1 MNLDKSNSSLKYPLF
16 LGGLTA
22 AAGLGYLYY
31 HSVNSKTTSDFE
43 LSREQVKAILKE
55 FKKDFYPIFKYL
67 TNLSLTIQNDYK
79 KKFNYIPDNIRNNLS
94 TMLIDENPAFKEQVY
109 AMEDKVYSKFGIHN
123 RAGFEAYVL
132 KLAKIDSDVQAL
144 VNEIKNEFRK
154 ALMGVSVTENINL
167 PDIINPELILQV
179 YKDSLKLVLQRILSF
194 VMDYKERH
202 GEINAYDENFAM
214 QLKDLNLEQMKL
226 KVLEEKGLGNF
237 EDYHPE
243 KIFHFALTKYS
254 KEDQS
259 FKDRLVKMEVFHQTL
274 MQKLFAPNTDIKGL
288 QDELHGIDKLVE
300 VEEFVIKEIKD
311 EWEDIKETNEPN
323 ENNDL
328 VIVEEKQDNGEENDV
343 IITEK
348 TPDHTITTHIH
359 NNEVVEQ
366 IEEINVHDTPK
377 ADEDGFI
384 QGPEDKDSEDEVEEN
399 NKPEENTEQV
409 EEQKTEAPEEVEET
423 QQDAHGHNFGKTGEP
438 VIDVVENEDFTI
450 EETELKPVPISE
462 PEIQH
467 EEKVETPKLD
477 LE

>member
-1 MNLDKSNSSLKYPLF
+1 MNPDKSNSSLKYPLF

-31 HSVNSKTTSDFE
+31 RSVNSKASSDFE

-55 FKKDFYPIFKYL
+55 FRKDFYPIFKYL

-109 AMEDKVYSKFGIHN
+109 AMEEKVYNKFGIHN

-154 ALMGVSVTENINL
+154 ALMGVSVTENITL
-167 PDIINPELILQV
+167 PNIINPELILQI
-179 YKDSLKLVLQRILSF
+179 YKDSLKLVLQKILSF
-194 VMDYKERH
+194 IMDYKERH

-243 KIFHFALTKYS
+243 KVFHFALAKYS
-254 KEDQS
+254 KEDQG

-274 MQKLFAPNTDIKGL
+274 MQKLFAPNADIRAL
-288 QDELHGIDKLVE
+288 QDELHGIDKLIE
-300 VEEFVIKEIKD
+300 VEEFEIKEIKD
-311 EWEDIKETNEPN
+311 EWEDVKEKSEAN
-323 ENNDL
+323 ENNGL
-328 VIVEEKQDNGEENDV
+328 VIVNKADDVEKDV
-343 IITEK
+343 VITEK
-348 TPDHTITTHIH
+348 TQDHTAVTHIH
-359 NNEVVEQ
+359 EENIVEQ
-366 IEEINVHDTPK
+366 PENNTDEQEPK
-377 ADEDGFI
+377 ADDEGFI
-384 QGPEDKDSEDEVEEN
+384 QGPEEEDSEDEEETKNEEN
-399 NKPEENTEQV
+399 
-409 EEQKTEAPEEVEET
+409 EET
-423 QQDAHGHNFGKTGEP
+423 KEMQNVPSEPEAENQQNDTNNNDFGKTDDP
-438 VIDVVENEDFTI
+438 MIDVVDSEDAAMQETDLQPVATSN
-450 EETELKPVPISE
+450 TELKSD
-462 PEIQH
+462 
-467 EEKVETPKLD
+467 KDVETPKLD
-477 LE
+477 LDE